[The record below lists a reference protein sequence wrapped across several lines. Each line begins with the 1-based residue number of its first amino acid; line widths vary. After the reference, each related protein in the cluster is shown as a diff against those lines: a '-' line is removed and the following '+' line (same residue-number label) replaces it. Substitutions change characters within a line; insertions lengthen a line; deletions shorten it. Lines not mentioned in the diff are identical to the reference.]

1 MSSQRT
7 MDNITTQQ
15 TPTLS
20 KSLVFTMATGAGLSV
35 ASIYYNQPMLGNIG
49 ATFHADVSA
58 TGFIPT
64 FTQVGYALGILF
76 LIPLGDRFD
85 RRNVIAIK
93 SLLLALALFLCSIMP
108 SLNNVLVASLAI
120 GIMATMAQ
128 DIVPA
133 AANLAPEAKRGKTVG
148 TVMTG
153 LLVGILLSRVI
164 SGAVSQYLGW
174 QAMYQLAALS
184 ILLIG
189 LSLWRILPSFEVHSS
204 LSYPGLLKSML
215 TLWKRHDGLRRAAF
229 AQGLLSVG
237 FSAFWSTLAVM
248 LHTHYGLGSAV
259 AGAFGLAGAA
269 GALAAPLAGT
279 LADKSG
285 PARVTQIGCAMFAMS
300 FAIMFLLPYFPVNGQ
315 IALIIVSALG
325 FDLGIQATLV
335 SHQSLVYGL
344 DPTARGRLNA
354 LLFTGMFI
362 GMSIGSVLG
371 SQALALLGW
380 NGVVAVATITGILAF
395 IIRITDRAV

>member
-35 ASIYYNQPMLGNIG
+35 ASIYYNQPMLDNIG

>member
-1 MSSQRT
+1 MSLQRT
-7 MDNITTQQ
+7 MDNAATPQ
-15 TPTLS
+15 TPPLS

-85 RRNVIAIK
+85 RRKVIAIK

-189 LSLWRILPSFEVHSS
+189 LSLWRILPTFEVHSN

-215 TLWKRHDGLRRAAF
+215 TLWKRHDELRRAAF

-285 PARVTQIGCAMFAMS
+285 PARVTQIGCALFTIS
-300 FAIMFLLPYFPVNGQ
+300 FAIMFLLPYFPINGQ
-315 IALIIVSALG
+315 IVLIIVSALG

-344 DPTARGRLNA
+344 DPAARGRLNA

-371 SQALALLGW
+371 SQALALIGW
-380 NGVVAVATITGILAF
+380 NGVVAVATIAGILAF
-395 IIRITDRAV
+395 IIRITDRSA

>member
-1 MSSQRT
+1 MSLQKT
-7 MDNITTQQ
+7 MDNTATPQ
-15 TPTLS
+15 TPPLS

-49 ATFHADVSA
+49 TTFHADVSA

-85 RRNVIAIK
+85 RRKVIAIK

-164 SGAVSQYLGW
+164 SGAVSQYFGW

-215 TLWKRHDGLRRAAF
+215 TLWKHHDELRRAAF

-285 PARVTQIGCAMFAMS
+285 PARVTQVGCAIFAVS
-300 FAIMFLLPYFPVNGQ
+300 FAIMFLLPYLPVNGQ
-315 IALIIVSALG
+315 IVLIIVSALG

-371 SQALALLGW
+371 SQALALIGW
-380 NGVVAVATITGILAF
+380 NGVVAVATIAGILAF
-395 IIRITDRAV
+395 IIRITDRSA